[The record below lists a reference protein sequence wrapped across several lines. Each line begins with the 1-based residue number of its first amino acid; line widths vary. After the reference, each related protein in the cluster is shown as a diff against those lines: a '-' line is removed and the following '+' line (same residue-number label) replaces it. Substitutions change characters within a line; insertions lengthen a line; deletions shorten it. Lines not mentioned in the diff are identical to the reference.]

1 MTNDDNL
8 FKKLSVLKRAGS
20 FSISGGAMIH
30 ILIYGD
36 SNTFGCNP
44 AASSGADPEEPFRYE
59 KESRWPECLKKEL
72 GPGWEVIAEGLP
84 GRTAALDEPFKPY
97 RKGSL
102 TFTAIVRSHYPVD
115 LLIFML
121 GTNDLKFS
129 HTPEYVAKS
138 MEVLL
143 EMAYNPYSW
152 ERQKCPR
159 VLLIAPPKLSENIRS
174 SCFYGMFTE
183 ESVQISGRIGKL
195 YKKLAEKWKCD
206 FLDAAEFVKASPVDC
221 VHLEREGHKILA
233 KAVAEKIKAMFRR

>member
-1 MTNDDNL
+1 MT
-8 FKKLSVLKRAGS
+8 KR
-20 FSISGGAMIH
+20 
-30 ILIYGD
+30 ILCYGD
-36 SNTFGCNP
+36 SNTW
-44 AASSGADPEEPFRYE
+44 GAIPGGDETTRYTENVRWTGVLQSVLGNDYRIIEEGY
-59 KESRWPECLKKEL
+59 C
-72 GPGWEVIAEGLP
+72 
-84 GRTAALDEPFKPY
+84 GRTTVFDDVVENRVNGLTYFAQCIASQSPLD
-97 RKGSL
+97 
-102 TFTAIVRSHYPVD
+102 
-115 LLIFML
+115 LIIIML

-174 SCFYGMFTE
+174 SCFCGMFTE

-195 YKKLAEKWKCD
+195 YKKLAEKWECD